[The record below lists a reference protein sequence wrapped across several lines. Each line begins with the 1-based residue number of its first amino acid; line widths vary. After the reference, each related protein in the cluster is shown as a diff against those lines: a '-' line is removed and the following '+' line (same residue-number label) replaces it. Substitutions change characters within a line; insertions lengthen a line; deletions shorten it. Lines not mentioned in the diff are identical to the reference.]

1 MVRLTSSD
9 GQEFT
14 ISKEVAYQS
23 VLLKNMIE
31 GNDKLLIVN
40 VKELVLFLIFKTI
53 IQ

>member
-1 MVRLTSSD
+1 MVKLTSSD

-31 GNDKLLIVN
+31 GYN
-40 VKELVLFLIFKTI
+40 LFIYIYIYIYIYLS
-53 IQ
+53 

>member
-1 MVRLTSSD
+1 MVKLTSSD

-31 GNDKLLIVN
+31 GILLN
-40 VKELVLFLIFKTI
+40 
-53 IQ
+53 

>member
-31 GNDKLLIVN
+31 GKNKLLIVDMN
-40 VKELVLFLIFKTI
+40 EK
-53 IQ
+53 